1 MSTNQMKSIQP
12 KKNEKNEE
20 TKKDILKNSIIA
32 GVIGFLSWLL
42 IFLIF
47 DPLAGLYKL
56 GKFDMD
62 LSLLSESGL
71 YIQSL
76 FVGFLFF
83 IFFYVTLSHIQKKS
97 KTAKMI
103 MWAGIVLYALFYLGY
118 LFLLFFFRFTDL

>member
-1 MSTNQMKSIQP
+1 MKSIQP

>member
-1 MSTNQMKSIQP
+1 MKSIQP

-83 IFFYVTLSHIQKKS
+83 IFFYATLSHIPKKS
-97 KTAKMI
+97 KTAKII

>member
-76 FVGFLFF
+76 FVGLLFSLFF
-83 IFFYVTLSHIQKKS
+83 YLTLKYKEKSNLFKIFSILPRY
-97 KTAKMI
+97 
-103 MWAGIVLYALFYLGY
+103 
-118 LFLLFFFRFTDL
+118 FLTFCFNLPDFV

>member
-118 LFLLFFFRFTDL
+118 R